1 MSKKFNNF
9 PIIQQVI
16 VDLQNKAFLPYKWE
30 KDDLGKKGE
39 KIYVKKVR

>member
-1 MSKKFNNF
+1 M
-9 PIIQQVI
+9 IIQQVI
-16 VDLQNKAFLPYKWE
+16 DNLQKKAFLPYKYK